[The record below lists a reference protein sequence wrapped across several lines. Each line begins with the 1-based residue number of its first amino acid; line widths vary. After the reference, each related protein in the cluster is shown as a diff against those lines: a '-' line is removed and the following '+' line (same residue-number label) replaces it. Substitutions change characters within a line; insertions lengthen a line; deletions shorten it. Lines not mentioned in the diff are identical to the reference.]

1 MHDVDFLPTQYRQ
14 QYLRRRNQPW
24 QAVVALAFFALLVGA
39 GFAQH
44 RQRQRIE
51 SDLEAVELQYQT
63 ALKRQQR
70 LSELQQRLT
79 DVRAEA
85 ELLAYLRHPW
95 PRTQLLAAVV
105 APLPDEITLEQIQI
119 RRAAPQQP
127 SGERRSRG
135 EAENEQQKLA
145 ALAPAARDLAEL
157 REELDGAQ
165 TVVTL
170 AGITRQSAPLHRY
183 LGELAQHPLIAKT
196 ELGAIENVE
205 GADEPTLRF
214 EVTLLVRPGY
224 GQPGGPTASEIG
236 PDDAATAVP
245 EGAAASEPHDAAASE
260 SEGGMP

>member
-14 QYLRRRNQPW
+14 QHLRRRSQPW

-51 SDLEAVELQYQT
+51 SDLEAVEPQYQT
-63 ALKRQQR
+63 ALERQQR

-79 DVRAEA
+79 EVRAEA

-95 PRTQLLAAVV
+95 PRTQLLAAV
-105 APLPDEITLEQIQI
+105 AGPLPEEITLQQVQI
-119 RRAAPQQP
+119 RRAAPRQP
-127 SGERRSRG
+127 SGERPTRA
-135 EAENEQQKLA
+135 EAEQEEKKLA
-145 ALAPAARDLAEL
+145 GLAPAAQDLAEL
-157 REELDGAQ
+157 RKELDGAR

-183 LGELAQHPLIAKT
+183 LGELAEHPLIDKT

-205 GADEPTLRF
+205 GAGEPTLRF
-214 EVTLLVRPGY
+214 EATLLVRPGY
-224 GQPGGPTASEIG
+224 GQPGGPTASGTEADN
-236 PDDAATAVP
+236 PATSEADDVATTAP
-245 EGAAASEPHDAAASE
+245 EGGTP
-260 SEGGMP
+260 